1 MEDKVD
7 GFPDRHTLYPSLDS
21 SQNERNFITKLQTQN
36 LFAKLGELE
45 KELKHYTK
53 LKRRWNRVKNVLHY
67 CKFPLCVL
75 MLGGVGALFL
85 TGLGAPIAIA
95 SSGLTL
101 IEVIGSHL
109 LEDSLV
115 RSKVNKHAA
124 KAAHRKEWIDKM
136 YVFKNEALR
145 DQTLDQKEIE
155 LWNALLTEYAQ
166 EAKRHEVAEAE
177 QARNSQPNIA
187 KELKR
192 LQEQMSSLA
201 TRLNGKP
208 E

>member
-1 MEDKVD
+1 
-7 GFPDRHTLYPSLDS
+7 LYPSLDS

-67 CKFPLCVL
+67 CKYPLCVL
-75 MLGGVGALFL
+75 MLGGDAALFL

-101 IEVIGSHL
+101 IEVVGSHL

-115 RSKVNKHAA
+115 RSKVNKYSA
-124 KAAHRKEWIDKM
+124 KAAHRKK
-136 YVFKNEALR
+136 
-145 DQTLDQKEIE
+145 
-155 LWNALLTEYAQ
+155 
-166 EAKRHEVAEAE
+166 
-177 QARNSQPNIA
+177 
-187 KELKR
+187 
-192 LQEQMSSLA
+192 
-201 TRLNGKP
+201 
-208 E
+208 